1 MHGFGREFSLVSVQ
15 SLYLSMSWPFRC
27 IFIISLRVSVR
38 EDAVDERDSR
48 RTLFKL
54 ANMFTNFTN
63 ISRTSREHLA
73 NSSRTYA
80 VLFETQ
86 NFYIFACTLISILA
100 AVIKIHQK
108 VKSRLSR
115 GIEQCIWRRILFSA
129 EDIKENHEKW
139 VSNIDWIIV
148 THIVFT
154 MYNNKLFLCVT
165 FLAEHNS
172 FL

>member
-1 MHGFGREFSLVSVQ
+1 MAPEPRFVHEHVFVKFANA
-15 SLYLSMSWPFRC
+15 F
-27 IFIISLRVSVR
+27 FVR